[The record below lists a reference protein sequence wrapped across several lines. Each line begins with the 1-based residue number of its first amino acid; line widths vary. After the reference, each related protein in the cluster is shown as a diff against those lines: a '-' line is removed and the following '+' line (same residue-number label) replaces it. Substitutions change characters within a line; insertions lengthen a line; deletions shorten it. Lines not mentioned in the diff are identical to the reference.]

1 MRAEPGVP
9 RRSGG
14 IAAASTLVAAQILC
28 GPDALRVAPK
38 LWLSNVMRRGAAK
51 TVVFSQVDAVLM
63 HPRDTAFTDA
73 RNTLRQFVA
82 DDVAV
87 VLCSSKTRAELEFIQ
102 QTLGIA
108 DPFICEHGAAAF
120 IPDQYFDAEIPGARD
135 LSGYQAVEF
144 GRTYA
149 DVVEVLRRTAERLRI
164 RILGFN
170 EMSTEDVARECRLP
184 LLQARLAKLREYE
197 ERFRVLDPGAAASHR
212 LGKALS
218 GSHLRCV
225 EGDPFAYV
233 GAPVEHRLGVNLLT
247 GLYRHARG
255 SVLTIGITGNG
266 GDDGLETLVDQVI
279 KIPQEDLS
287 AGSLSVV
294 EWARAVGDAVRN
306 VRRQG
311 ARFPAAPAQRDS

>member
-1 MRAEPGVP
+1 MRPAPRVR
-9 RRSGG
+9 RRSVG
-14 IAAASTLVAAQILC
+14 IVAASTLVAAQILC

-38 LWLSNVMRRGAAK
+38 LWLLQVMRRGAAK
-51 TVVFSQVDAVLM
+51 TVVFSQVDAALM
-63 HPRDTAFTDA
+63 HPRDAAFTNA
-73 RNTLRQFVA
+73 RNTLRQLVA

-108 DPFICEHGAAAF
+108 DPFICEHGAASF

-149 DVVEVLRRTAERLRI
+149 DVVEVLRRTAQRLRI
-164 RILGFN
+164 KILGFN

-197 ERFRVLDPGAAASHR
+197 ERFRVLDPGPAAGHR

-225 EGDPFAYV
+225 AADPFAYV
-233 GAPVEHRLGVNLLT
+233 GAPVEHRLGVNMLN
-247 GLYRHARG
+247 GLYRRARG
-255 SVLTIGITGNG
+255 SVLTIGITDRSGE
-266 GDDGLETLVDQVI
+266 DGLETLVDQVI
-279 KIPQEDLS
+279 TIPQEDTT
-287 AGSLSVV
+287 AGPISVE
-294 EWARAVGDAVRN
+294 EWARAVADAVGDL
-306 VRRQG
+306 RRQG
-311 ARFPAAPAQRDS
+311 ARFPAAPARRDS

>member
-1 MRAEPGVP
+1 MRPEPGVP
-9 RRSGG
+9 RQSVG

-28 GPDALRVAPK
+28 GPDALRGAPK
-38 LWLSNVMRRGAAK
+38 LRLSSVMRRAAK
-51 TVVFSQVDAVLM
+51 IVVFSHVDAVLV
-63 HPRDTAFTDA
+63 HPRDAAFTVA
-73 RNTLRQFVA
+73 RNTFRQFVA
-82 DDVAV
+82 DDVAA

-108 DPFICEHGAAAF
+108 DPFICEHGAASF
-120 IPDQYFDAEIPGARD
+120 IPDNYFDAEIPGARD
-135 LSGYQAVEF
+135 LPGYQAVEF

-164 RILGFN
+164 GILGFS
-170 EMSTEDVARECRLP
+170 EMSIEDVARECGLP

-197 ERFRVLDPGAAASHR
+197 ERFRVLDPDPAATHR

-233 GAPVEHRLGVNLLT
+233 GAPVDPRLGVNLLN
-247 GLYRHARG
+247 GLYRRARG
-255 SVLTIGITGNG
+255 SVLTIGVTDSG
-266 GDDGLETLVDQVI
+266 GEDGLERLVDQVI
-279 KIPQEDLS
+279 RIPQEDLT

-294 EWARAVGDAVRN
+294 EWASAVGDAVRKA
-306 VRRQG
+306 RRHA
-311 ARFPAAPAQRDS
+311 ARFPATPARRES